1 MVRTSCL
8 LSLLSGWVPIPGPGT
23 KIPETM
29 LCDQKKKK
37 VSDLYSSRNTLYDT
51 VHRLKSYMHFCLFSK
66 VVLVILS
73 LASLDWGFSA
83 HP

>member
-29 LCDQKKKK
+29 LCEQKKKK
-37 VSDLYSSRNTLYDT
+37 SIRSLQFKEHSVRHSPQTQELHALLLVFKSCFGHSVS
-51 VHRLKSYMHFCLFSK
+51 
-66 VVLVILS
+66 S
-73 LASLDWGFSA
+73 L
-83 HP
+83 P